1 MINQCSTNHEHVGEL
16 FYKAVNSY
24 CPCYHHILDVGCGY
38 GIATRYIRRMCHKMT
53 LIDVSASAIRYQRD
67 FWHHD
72 HDVEIYCCTIE
83 LLEGYYDLIYYFLSL
98 HHINDIKSELVKTRK
113 LLAEDG
119 ELIICEIASVHDT
132 PFHQN
137 DIVPFDGFS
146 PEQLSD
152 IITQNGFRISRQ
164 EIIAKLNKNGLS
176 YDIILFICKANSS
189 KTTNIY

>member
-1 MINQCSTNHEHVGEL
+1 MINQCSTNHEHIGEL

-24 CPCYHHILDVGCGY
+24 CPFYHHILDVGCGY
-38 GIATRYIRRMCHKMT
+38 GTAARYMRHMCKRMT

-72 HDVEIYCCTIE
+72 YDVEMFCCTIE

-98 HHINDIKSELVKTRK
+98 HHINDIDSELVMARK
-113 LLAEDG
+113 LLAKNG
-119 ELIICEIASVHDT
+119 ELVICEIGSVYDI

-146 PEQLSD
+146 PEQLSG
-152 IITQNGFRISRQ
+152 IIIKNGFRISLQ
-164 EIIAKLNKNGLS
+164 KIIAKLNKNDRF
-176 YDIILFICKANSS
+176 YDIMLIICKA
-189 KTTNIY
+189 I